1 MIRNESMKV
10 ETLERISNVLGV
22 PVSYWFQD
30 TIKMKNVVQDGSM
43 KPSKVSDEKIDS
55 LTKDLNEMLKLMASK

>member
-30 TIKMKNVVQDGSM
+30 TAKKKNVVQDGSM